1 MKRFL
6 TYFVGVMFFLIVTSC
21 LFKNATPSALFEE
34 NKKDWFSSGDA
45 TWDFDDNELVGIAKG
60 GAGFIM
66 TKKLYKDFMLELE
79 FKPDST
85 INSGIFIRCKN
96 KELSMV
102 DCYENNIWDLHP
114 NQENR
119 TGSVV
124 NRAKPLVHVET
135 LDKWNIYK
143 IIIEKNHLRTWVNG
157 KLTTDIINNDLIE
170 GMIALQAAE
179 TGVIRFRNIKIQNL
193 DPSIN

>member
-1 MKRFL
+1 MKNNRFYSSILL
-6 TYFVGVMFFLIVTSC
+6 TFFAIGFLAKCNSSNEV
-21 LFKNATPSALFEE
+21 LFEE
-34 NKKDWFSSGDA
+34 NGNNWFTEGDA
-45 TWDFDDNELVGIAKG
+45 SWGFDDNELVGIAKG

-66 TKKLYKDFMLELE
+66 TKNLYKDFMLELE

-124 NRAKPLVHVET
+124 NRAKPQVQVET

-179 TGVIRFRNIKIQNL
+179 TGIIRFRNIKIQNL
-193 DPSIN
+193 GPSIN